1 MIKEKLQTMHKMNL
15 NSNIF
20 VKSIFVYSC
29 CILALSCTHDIEY
42 HEVRGSRNQVEVG
55 ELLYYV
61 VSEYNNNK
69 KLYKDKLH
77 KTRILPEQSALVL
90 IDVWNNDFLDSL
102 TINHINPL
110 IEEFSAKG
118 SKIIY
123 APSQEPENENL
134 LVLNDGVHFYDLD
147 TMDSYLQEN
156 NIENL
161 FYVGFDTFHCVLDK
175 PNGIFNVIKR
185 NGNLKIFLLEQGVL
199 SFTKEMMESSIA
211 LLKKNGVGI
220 IHYDDENKVFP
231 LQTITDIHAKTKK
244 NAPLGNN
251 FVLLFKSSDM
261 YENTALE
268 NFTEELNR
276 LEIDYGIVL
285 KNKFYF
291 KGEEISPP
299 DFIKF
304 LRDKEIKNIYYAGS
318 HLNNEILWSDYGVL
332 PLYIKI
338 RYQSVKGLP
347 WPYIINDLAYMTPTA
362 SMDSELEKAAILNHY
377 RMIHNINSET
387 LLNSFE

>member
-1 MIKEKLQTMHKMNL
+1 
-15 NSNIF
+15 
-20 VKSIFVYSC
+20 
-29 CILALSCTHDIEY
+29 
-42 HEVRGSRNQVEVG
+42 
-55 ELLYYV
+55 
-61 VSEYNNNK
+61 
-69 KLYKDKLH
+69 
-77 KTRILPEQSALVL
+77 
-90 IDVWNNDFLDSL
+90 
-102 TINHINPL
+102 
-110 IEEFSAKG
+110 
-118 SKIIY
+118 
-123 APSQEPENENL
+123 
-134 LVLNDGVHFYDLD
+134 
-147 TMDSYLQEN
+147 
-156 NIENL
+156 
-161 FYVGFDTFHCVLDK
+161 
-175 PNGIFNVIKR
+175 
-185 NGNLKIFLLEQGVL
+185 
-199 SFTKEMMESSIA
+199 
-211 LLKKNGVGI
+211 
-220 IHYDDENKVFP
+220 
-231 LQTITDIHAKTKK
+231 
-244 NAPLGNN
+244 
-251 FVLLFKSSDM
+251 M